1 MTDQLRVLI
10 CDDHKIVRGGLRRML
25 AEDPA
30 ILVTDDV
37 GTAAEVVATAARTKP
52 DVVVLDVGLPDRS
65 GLSAIGLIIAE
76 SPRTKILILTMHDD
90 VAYLREAFAAGALGY
105 LHKAAADIE
114 LIQAVRDVAAGIRYV
129 DPALGAALLELNSPT
144 PARETRLS
152 GLSERE
158 AEILRLLALGYTN
171 PEMADMMGLSVRTVE
186 TYRYRLQQKVGLRSR
201 AELARL
207 ARESGLVDPDSVGR
221 T

>member
-1 MTDQLRVLI
+1 MTEQLRVLI

-37 GTAAEVVATAARTKP
+37 GTAAEAVATAARTKP

-65 GLSAIGLIIAE
+65 GLSAIALITE
-76 SPRTKILILTMHDD
+76 VSPSTKILILTMHDD
-90 VAYLREAFAAGALGY
+90 VAYLREAFANGALGY
-105 LHKAAADIE
+105 VLKAAADVE
-114 LIQAVRDVAAGIRYV
+114 LIQAVHDVAAGVRYV
-129 DPALGAALLELNSPT
+129 HPALGAALLQKNST
-144 PARETRLS
+144 TTSCETLLS

-158 AEILRLLALGYTN
+158 AEVLRLLALGYTN
-171 PEMADMMGLSVRTVE
+171 PEMAEMLLLSVRTVE
-186 TYRYRLQQKVGLRSR
+186 TYRHRLQQKVGLRSR

-207 ARESGLVDPDSVGR
+207 ARDAGLLNPDQ
-221 T
+221 